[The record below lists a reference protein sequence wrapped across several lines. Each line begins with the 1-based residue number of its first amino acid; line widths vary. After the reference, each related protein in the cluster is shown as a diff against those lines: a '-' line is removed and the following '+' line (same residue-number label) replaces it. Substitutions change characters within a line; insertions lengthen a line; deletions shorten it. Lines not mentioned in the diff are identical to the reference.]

1 MFDKDKNYIYM
12 SMKNVKNALLALLLA
27 VVVYYQFK
35 DCSNQPDQPEVTHE
49 IDTVYKE
56 VKVEIPKYV
65 PKWRTKVE
73 TVEVPVQI
81 TGDPIQVDTTEIL
94 KDYFAKYMT
103 VDTLNL
109 PYPDSANATF
119 GYGIITDIITR
130 NSIAQR
136 SVVWNYKIPFVTHTI
151 TVHPKPKA
159 QVYIGMTANVNSIQ
173 ILSSVSGALL
183 YKTKR
188 DRIYLANIGIADNG
202 LGVQPFLGAG
212 VFWKIQIKKPK
223 VTDLIK

>member
-1 MFDKDKNYIYM
+1 
-12 SMKNVKNALLALLLA
+12 MKHIKNAVLILLLSVIA
-27 VVVYYQFK
+27 FFVVK
-35 DCSNQPDQPEVTHE
+35 DCSSDPQEGEVIHK

-56 VKVEIPKYV
+56 VKVEVPKYV
-65 PKWRTKVE
+65 PRWRTRVE
-73 TVEVPVQI
+73 TVEVPVQVS
-81 TGDPIQVDTTEIL
+81 GDPLPVDTTEIL

-119 GYGIITDIITR
+119 GYGIVTDIITK
-130 NSIAQR
+130 NAIAQR

-151 TVHPKPKA
+151 TIYPKPKA
-159 QVYIGMTANVNSIQ
+159 QLYIGMTANVNSVQ

-183 YKTKR
+183 YKTKKE
-188 DRIYLANIGIADNG
+188 RIYLANIGVADNG
-202 LGVQPFLGAG
+202 LGAQPFIGGG

>member
-1 MFDKDKNYIYM
+1 
-12 SMKNVKNALLALLLA
+12 MKHVKNLLLVVLLSVATFFA
-27 VVVYYQFK
+27 VR
-35 DCSNQPDQPEVTHE
+35 DCSNDPQEGEVIHK

-56 VKVEIPKYV
+56 VKVEVPKYV
-65 PKWRTKVE
+65 PRWRTRVE
-73 TVEVPVQI
+73 TVEVPVQVS
-81 TGDPIQVDTTEIL
+81 GDPIPVDTTEIL

-119 GYGIITDIITR
+119 GYGIVTDIITR
-130 NSIAQR
+130 NAIAQR

-151 TVHPKPKA
+151 TIHPKPKA
-159 QVYIGMTANVNSIQ
+159 QLYIGMTANVNSVQ

-183 YKTKR
+183 YKTKKE
-188 DRIYLANIGIADNG
+188 RIYLANIGVADNG
-202 LGVQPFLGAG
+202 LGAQPFIGGG
-212 VFWKIQIKKPK
+212 VFWKIRVKKPK